1 LVDHPQ
7 EEAIAMPTGR
17 QLLAST
23 GAAAA
28 LTAAVLLP
36 GTATAEPTITS
47 DEQGYVGTNAHC
59 DATQLAVAYGR
70 TTRSLVAI
78 CTLPS
83 GGYEYRGVRLSDEA
97 GLKAAA
103 KAVDG
108 GFVVENDGATYSVT
122 PQQLLVTA
130 EDGKV
135 VYRDTWVE
143 YEQPR
148 FTAEGTSPSTSST
161 SSAPTSSASAATST
175 ATSAIP
181 TATVTVTVTAE
192 PTG

>member
-1 LVDHPQ
+1 MVDHPR

-108 GFVVENDGATYSVT
+108 GFEVENDGATYSVT

-161 SSAPTSSASAATST
+161 SSAPTSTSSATST

>member
-1 LVDHPQ
+1 
-7 EEAIAMPTGR
+7 M
-17 QLLAST
+17 
-23 GAAAA
+23 
-28 LTAAVLLP
+28 
-36 GTATAEPTITS
+36 
-47 DEQGYVGTNAHC
+47 
-59 DATQLAVAYGR
+59 
-70 TTRSLVAI
+70 
-78 CTLPS
+78 
-83 GGYEYRGVRLSDEA
+83 RLSDEA

-108 GFVVENDGATYSVT
+108 GFEVENDGATYSVT

-161 SSAPTSSASAATST
+161 SSAPTSTSSATST

>member
-1 LVDHPQ
+1 
-7 EEAIAMPTGR
+7 M
-17 QLLAST
+17 
-23 GAAAA
+23 
-28 LTAAVLLP
+28 
-36 GTATAEPTITS
+36 
-47 DEQGYVGTNAHC
+47 
-59 DATQLAVAYGR
+59 
-70 TTRSLVAI
+70 
-78 CTLPS
+78 
-83 GGYEYRGVRLSDEA
+83 RLSDEA

-161 SSAPTSSASAATST
+161 SSAPTSSSSAATST

>member
-1 LVDHPQ
+1 
-7 EEAIAMPTGR
+7 MPTGR

-108 GFVVENDGATYSVT
+108 GFEVENDGATYSVT

-161 SSAPTSSASAATST
+161 SSAPTSTSSATST